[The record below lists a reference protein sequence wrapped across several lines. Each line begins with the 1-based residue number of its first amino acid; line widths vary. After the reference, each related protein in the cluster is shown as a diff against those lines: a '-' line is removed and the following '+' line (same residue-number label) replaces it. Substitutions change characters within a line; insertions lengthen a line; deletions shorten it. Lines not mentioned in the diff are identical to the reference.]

1 MRILG
6 VGSKERLQAAPDLP
20 TMAEQGVQV
29 EILSWFA
36 AIVPAATPRPVVDEI
51 NRLFGQVIAM
61 EETRAFLMQFGT
73 DPWIAT
79 PDEGQARML
88 KDLEIWPDYIRLA
101 KIPLQG

>member
-1 MRILG
+1 
-6 VGSKERLQAAPDLP
+6 
-20 TMAEQGVQV
+20 
-29 EILSWFA
+29 
-36 AIVPAATPRPVVDEI
+36 
-51 NRLFGQVIAM
+51 M